1 MIEACI
7 SSLREAVDSEQAGA
21 GRLELCS
28 ALELGGLTPSI
39 GVLDEILQRVSIP
52 VVVMIR
58 PRPGGFCYS
67 PEELVCMQRDAR
79 LLLDAGANGIVFGC
93 LTETGGIDA
102 HAVRQF
108 VSIAQESDTVFHR
121 AFDFH
126 PEPLQA
132 LDELID
138 LGVTRILTSGGQATA
153 LEGARLIA
161 QLVERARG
169 RIQVLPGG
177 GVRAENVGAL
187 VQQTRCTDVHVG
199 ASLVL
204 TDRSVLHRPDLN
216 LVDPRIVAGN
226 SHRELDVAALGS
238 VVHEMASWT

>member
-7 SSLREAVDSEQAGA
+7 SSLREAIDAEQAGA

-39 GVLDEILQRVSIP
+39 GVLEEIFQRVSIP

-79 LLLDAGANGIVFGC
+79 LLIDAGAQGIVFGC
-93 LTETGGIDA
+93 LTEAGAIDSK
-102 HAVRQF
+102 AVRQF
-108 VSIAQESDTVFHR
+108 VSIAGGRDTVFHR

-126 PEPLQA
+126 QEPLQA
-132 LDELID
+132 LDELIE
-138 LGVTRILTSGGQATA
+138 LGVTRVLTSGGKATA
-153 LEGARLIA
+153 LEGAGLIA
-161 QLVERARG
+161 QLVKSARG
-169 RIQVLPGG
+169 RIQILPGG
-177 GVRAENVGAL
+177 GVRAENVNAL
-187 VQQTRCTDVHVG
+187 MKQTLCTDVHVG
-199 ASLVL
+199 ASVVV
-204 TDRSVLHRPDLN
+204 TDRSVSHRTDLN
-216 LVDPRIVAGN
+216 LVDQRIVVGN

-238 VVHEMASWT
+238 VVQEIGP